1 MYQYI
6 FNHAEELHINSN
18 QVLVYGDSA
27 GGALAAG
34 TTHMARDRGYKKAL
48 GQLLVYPVTDNH
60 SERYQSVKEYP
71 DAAWPAGANRS
82 MWRLM
87 FEKGTFGM
95 ENYAAP
101 MNMED
106 FSELPQAYVEPQ
118 EIDILRDEAIAYG
131 EKLKAAGIPVE
142 INVIKGS
149 YHGVENDWKSPLTQ
163 RLLVHRGEVMR
174 KMLQNK

>member
-1 MYQYI
+1 M
-6 FNHAEELHINSN
+6 
-18 QVLVYGDSA
+18 
-27 GGALAAG
+27 
-34 TTHMARDRGYKKAL
+34 
-48 GQLLVYPVTDNH
+48 
-60 SERYQSVKEYP
+60 
-71 DAAWPAGANRS
+71 
-82 MWRLM
+82 
-87 FEKGTFGM
+87 
-95 ENYAAP
+95 
-101 MNMED
+101 
-106 FSELPQAYVEPQ
+106 EPQ